1 MLLRFFKRFFLFSH
15 PAFSQFKDQGCPG
28 CCQEQSCRP
37 HSRELRILC
46 LRSLCILSARRCRCH
61 FCSSVPGSRGN
72 RIPLLR
78 CGTAFRNR
86 CSFRI
91 RRRCERFFRV
101 RSRLRIRCW
110 RLLRL
115 SAPAHSQKLFRL
127 LCQRYIQFA
136 VSLIY
141 KLQRIRNQA

>member
-15 PAFSQFKDQGCPG
+15 PAFSQFKGQGCPG

-61 FCSSVPGSRGN
+61 FCSSVPGVGATVFPSSGVGL
-72 RIPLLR
+72 PS
-78 CGTAFRNR
+78 GTGVPSGSGVGVSVSSGSGVASGSGVGVSSGSPPRPT
-86 CSFRI
+86 
-91 RRRCERFFRV
+91 V
-101 RSRLRIRCW
+101 R
-110 RLLRL
+110 
-115 SAPAHSQKLFRL
+115 KLFRL